1 MLPNFDR
8 AQKLYNICNGSLSV
22 CAGQEMD
29 DVYVY
34 DLKAKTWKY
43 LSQVKVPI
51 PRSVCISSKISVSMV
66 VIYF

>member
-1 MLPNFDR
+1 
-8 AQKLYNICNGSLSV
+8 
-22 CAGQEMD
+22 MD